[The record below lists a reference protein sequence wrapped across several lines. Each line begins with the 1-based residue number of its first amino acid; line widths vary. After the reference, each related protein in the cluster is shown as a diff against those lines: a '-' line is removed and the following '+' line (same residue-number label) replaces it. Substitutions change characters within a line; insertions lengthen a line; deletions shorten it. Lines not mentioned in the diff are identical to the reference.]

1 MQYTITGNIEHMT
14 QSNIEKETKDNIT
27 KCNINSDEI
36 DGYYQLLINS
46 SVDEK
51 DSEKFGNFMKLLNKI
66 SQIEN
71 EDTSMCMN
79 IVVDEYFVKIPPP
92 PIEGRKDIIETGE
105 VIISPNENNE
115 ESGGGIDFRIIIL
128 LALFLVF
135 WFYKK

>member
-1 MQYTITGNIEHMT
+1 M
-14 QSNIEKETKDNIT
+14 QSNIEKTTKDNIT

-66 SQIEN
+66 SLIEN

-79 IVVDEYFVKIPPP
+79 MVVDEYFVKIPPP
-92 PIEGRKDIIETGE
+92 PIEGRKDIIETGK
-105 VIISPNENNE
+105 VIISTVENNE